1 MLNLLVVVKKMI
13 KSLQLSPLFWKDLKE
28 IIKSVGIVFGDI
40 GTSPIYTMTV
50 IFALIPVTL
59 FNVIGVTS
67 LIIWSL
73 ILLVSVQY
81 AWLAMSLS
89 IKGEGGTIVLKEIL
103 LPLTKSPFQASL
115 VTFLSFLGI
124 SFFIGDGV
132 ITPAIS
138 ILSAVEGLTIIPGLQ
153 SMSQQIIII
162 IACLITLMLFIV
174 QSKGVE
180 KISAAFGPLMLVWFL
195 FLGIFGFSMVW
206 QYPVILHALNPIY
219 GIFFMWRHGIVGF
232 LLLSKIILC
241 ATGSEAL
248 YADMGHLGRK
258 PIIGAWVLVFIC
270 LILAYMGQ
278 AVFLLNHPSVHNV
291 FYAMLFEKI
300 PFLYVPILILS
311 IAATV
316 IASQA
321 MVSGIF
327 SIVYQGITTRMMPR
341 MSVQYTSRTIM
352 SQIYIPFVNWFLLIF
367 VLLAILNFKYSLNL
381 ASAYG
386 LAASATMTITA
397 IMLSWIYIVRKS
409 IVKAPIAIFIMGI
422 NILFLIANLQK
433 ISTGGYWSLLMALVP
448 LLLILIY
455 TSGQRKLYSVLKP
468 MTLDTFKKKYEDIS
482 PKIQHIEGTAVWLS
496 KKYDHIPSY
505 IVNTMFSNTILYEDN
520 IILSVMTMDTPFGV
534 LAGFED
540 DIAPGVRRFKI
551 KVGYM
556 EHINIQSILTSINIH
571 PKVVFYGMEEIATNH
586 FIWRVFTFIKKISPS
601 FVQFYGF
608 SSSKLHGIVIRV
620 KM

>member
-1 MLNLLVVVKKMI
+1 MI
-13 KSLQLSPLFWKDLKE
+13 NSQQSNTNFWKDFKE

-50 IFALIPVTL
+50 IFAIIPATF

-67 LIIWSL
+67 LIIWTL
-73 ILLVSVQY
+73 ILLVTVQY

-103 LPLTKSPFQASL
+103 LPLTKSPFQATL
-115 VTFLSFLGI
+115 VTLLSFLGI

-153 SMSQQIIII
+153 SMSQQVIII

-180 KISAAFGPLMLVWFL
+180 KISAAFGPIMLLWFL
-195 FLGIFGFSMVW
+195 FLGSFGLSMVW
-206 QYPVILHALNPIY
+206 DYPIILHALNPIY
-219 GIFFMWRHGIVGF
+219 GISFLWQHGIIGF

-258 PIIGAWVLVFIC
+258 PIIGAWVLVFFC

-278 AVFLLNHPSVHNV
+278 GVFLLGHPFAQNV
-291 FYAMLFEKI
+291 FYTMLFEKMQ
-300 PFLYVPILILS
+300 FLYIPILILS
-311 IAATV
+311 IAATI

-341 MSVQYTSRTIM
+341 MTVHFTSRTIM
-352 SQIYIPFVNWFLLIF
+352 SQIYIPCINWFLLVF
-367 VLLAILNFKYSLNL
+367 VLLAILNFKYSYNL

-397 IMLSWIYIVRKS
+397 IMLSWIYIARKS
-409 IVKAPIAIFIMGI
+409 IVKATFAVFVMGI
-422 NILFLIANLQK
+422 NILFLMANLQK
-433 ISTGGYWSLLMALVP
+433 IPMGGYWSLLIALIP

-455 TSGQRKLYSVLKP
+455 TTGQRKLYSVLRP
-468 MTLDTFKKKYEDIS
+468 MTLENFKKKYEIIS

-496 KKYDHIPSY
+496 KKIDHMPSY
-505 IVNTMFSNTILYEDN
+505 IVNTMFTNTILYEDN
-520 IILSVMTMDTPFGV
+520 IILSVMPMDTPFGV
-534 LAGFED
+534 IANFDE
-540 DIAPGVRRFKI
+540 DIAPGVRLFKI

-556 EHINIQSILTSINIH
+556 EHINIKNILTAVDIH
-571 PKVVFYGMEEIATNH
+571 PKVVFYGMEEIATKN

-608 SSSKLHGIVIRV
+608 PSDKLHGVVMRV